1 MSAIFILEKKSRK
14 KKKKKKTFYFLK
26 GRYFVMDGPIYMNAS
41 VFSETFVG
49 FLKSVVLQTIPR
61 RSQRY
66 VNLHVRR

>member
-1 MSAIFILEKKSRK
+1 MSAIFILKKNSRQK
-14 KKKKKKTFYFLK
+14 KKNVFLK

-49 FLKSVVLQTIPR
+49 FLKSVVLQTIPS
-61 RSQRY
+61 RSQHC

>member
-14 KKKKKKTFYFLK
+14 KKKKNIFLK